1 MSKRKLSTE
10 QIIGVLKQLEAGR
23 TAVELARETGVSKH
37 TIYAWKS
44 QFGGM
49 EVNEAEEL
57 LTTRRKSAAQEAG
70 GGSELAGVR
79 AQREVGREDA
89 SHLMATYHASVRRA
103 CELAQ
108 IPRSTYRFER
118 DTERD
123 EPLRLRLIELAQD
136 KPRYGYRRL
145 WVLLWGG
152 NGGESQTAVSHL
164 SSGRS
169 EREAQTAQAAGARLS
184 AADLAHSPE

>member
-1 MSKRKLSTE
+1 
-10 QIIGVLKQLEAGR
+10 VLKQLEAGR

-49 EVNEAEEL
+49 EVGEAEEL
-57 LTTRRKSAAQEAG
+57 RSLRDENQRLKKLVADLKPGQRDAEVADLKKRLQ
-70 GGSELAGVR
+70 LAGVR

-89 SHLMATYHASVRRA
+89 SHLMATFHTSVRRA

-108 IPRSTYRFER
+108 IARSTYRFER
-118 DTERD
+118 DTQRD
-123 EPLRLRLIELAQD
+123 EPLGLRLIELAQD

-145 WVLLWGG
+145 WVLLRWEGTVV
-152 NGGESQTAVSHL
+152 NHK
-164 SSGRS
+164 
-169 EREAQTAQAAGARLS
+169 RLFRI
-184 AADLAHSPE
+184 